1 VFPTEKGTRR
11 DRNNIRARI
20 LRPAIE
26 RANRA
31 LEQQGLAPL
40 PEGVT
45 FHSLRH
51 TYASLMAEAGVDP
64 AYTKAQIGHTDARFT
79 MSLYTHVGNRRE
91 AANARLD
98 ALLSANSASGRGG
111 GATPE
116 VERSSEDERAPP
128 SVDRVEHEWLFGP
141 DVVGDKPDD

>member
-1 VFPTEKGTRR
+1 VFPTEKGTRL

-26 RANRA
+26 RANRT
-31 LEQQGLAPL
+31 LEEQGLALL

-64 AYTKAQIGHTDARFT
+64 AYTKAQIGHTDARFA
-79 MSLYTHVGNRRE
+79 MSVYTHVGNRRE

-98 ALLSANSASGRGG
+98 ALLSAN
-111 GATPE
+111 
-116 VERSSEDERAPP
+116 
-128 SVDRVEHEWLFGP
+128 
-141 DVVGDKPDD
+141 